1 MGLEALLGAAEVAT
15 PGRRI
20 ELRDPIAAYGAPAI
34 EGVRPWLV
42 SDTLA
47 AFAVRVIERAGLDG
61 EGVLA
66 ATVLRWARTRVPA
79 AVTGDVEWALQQ
91 LRAAKRPTPAPAAP
105 VATTAAP
112 RREPPRYDP
121 VTRRRPR

>member
-1 MGLEALLGAAEVAT
+1 MGLDALLEAATCAT

-20 ELRDPIAAYGAPAI
+20 ELRDEIAAYGAPAI
-34 EGVRPWLV
+34 DGVRPWLQN
-42 SDTLA
+42 DTLA

-66 ATVLRWARTRVPA
+66 AQVLRWARTRVPA

-91 LRAAKRPTPAPAAP
+91 LRAARRPVPAPPAAP
-105 VATTAAP
+105 SPSASPRLERPLYPTVAAHRA
-112 RREPPRYDP
+112 R
-121 VTRRRPR
+121 

>member
-1 MGLEALLGAAEVAT
+1 MGLEALLGAAEIAT

-20 ELRDPIAAYGAPAI
+20 ELRDGIAAYGAPAI
-34 EGVRPWLV
+34 EGVRPWLQT
-42 SDTLA
+42 DRLA

-61 EGVLA
+61 EGALA

-91 LRAAKRPTPAPAAP
+91 LRAAKRPVAAP
-105 VATTAAP
+105 VVPTPSASP
-112 RREPPRYDP
+112 RREPPRYDS
-121 VTRRRPR
+121 VTRRRAR